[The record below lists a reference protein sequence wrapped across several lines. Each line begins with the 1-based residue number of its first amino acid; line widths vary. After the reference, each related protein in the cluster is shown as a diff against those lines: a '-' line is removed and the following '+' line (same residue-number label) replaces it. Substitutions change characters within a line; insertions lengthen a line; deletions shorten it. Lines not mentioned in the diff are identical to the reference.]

1 MFGSFLQPQ
10 FMPCPECGA
19 SVPTAEMDTHECS
32 EERRLDYQMF
42 QLRAELAS
50 FDLQLAAFLA
60 SPRGRFAMYY
70 AERQRPGV
78 AV

>member
-10 FMPCPECGA
+10 FMPCPDCGA

-42 QLRAELAS
+42 QLRAEVAS
-50 FDLQLAAFLA
+50 FDLQLAAFFA
-60 SPRGRFAMYY
+60 SPRGRFSVYY
-70 AERQRPGV
+70 AERQRLR
-78 AV
+78 AAA